1 MISVLIL
8 THNEENDLPDC
19 LRSVAWSDDVYV
31 FDSNSTDRTV
41 EIAHSHG
48 AKVIQRRFDGYA
60 SQRNAALTG
69 CPFKHPWIFI
79 LDADERPTPE
89 LSAEMQRMVAHA
101 SEDVA
106 AYRLRRRDFL
116 WNTWLRHAQI
126 TPFYV
131 RLVRLGRARYVRE
144 VNEALEIDGNIAD
157 LAGPLDHYPFS
168 KGMTHWL
175 TKHNTYS
182 TMEAELLVSGLATKN
197 ASLRVALF
205 AKDFHDRR
213 AAQKAIFYKVPAR
226 PLFKWCY
233 MVFFR
238 RAILDGAAGIT
249 YATLQS
255 FYEYMIEV
263 KRKDL
268 MFRKEQRS

>member
-60 SQRNAALTG
+60 SQRNAALTS

-79 LDADERPTPE
+79 LDADERPTQE
-89 LSAEMQRMVAHA
+89 LSVEMQRVVAQA

-131 RLVRLGRARYVRE
+131 RLVRAGRARYVRE

-182 TMEAELLVSGLATKN
+182 TMEAELLVSGLATQN

-268 MFRKEQRS
+268 LFRKEQRS